1 LLLDGRE
8 VEPYREAER
17 IVEFQSILTGGTLN
31 FAGPRA
37 SGKPQA
43 YEYTAKVIEKFIVLN
58 GDKDF

>member
-43 YEYTAKVIEKFIVLN
+43 YEYTAKVIENFIVLN